1 MIRKI
6 VLALLALMATGLLIA
21 AEIHLNTLNQEE
33 KAEDRR
39 VLFDGGFFDGWRGRK
54 SDTSCGRQLF
64 LEAGIQRNRHGNDH
78 ASRCDV

>member
-33 KAEDRR
+33 
-39 VLFDGGFFDGWRGRK
+39 
-54 SDTSCGRQLF
+54 
-64 LEAGIQRNRHGNDH
+64 
-78 ASRCDV
+78 